1 MSSFLR
7 NQLLAL
13 LVLMLSPLFVHA
25 QCSKTWVRKKCIP
38 KIAPFI
44 HNGQMNSTML
54 REGETADL
62 ALTVYS
68 GQDYRILICHDEVL
82 ENVNFRLI
90 DNNKKV
96 IFDSRDHN
104 NTDVWDFKVR
114 TTMQLKVEVVVDKNE
129 DTTTGIVSSGCV
141 SILVG
146 FKQ

>member
-1 MSSFLR
+1 MRKPLHAVV
-7 NQLLAL
+7 LAL
-13 LVLMLSPLFVHA
+13 ALPLFAANTVEA

-44 HNGQMNSTML
+44 HNGQMNSTVM
-54 REGETADL
+54 REGQSADL
-62 ALTVYS
+62 SLTVYS

-82 ENVNFRLI
+82 ENVAFKLY

-104 NTDVWDFKVR
+104 DTDVWDFKVK
-114 TTMQLKVEVVVDKNE
+114 TTMQLRIEVEVGKNE
-129 DTTTGIVSSGCV
+129 DTTTGITNSGCV